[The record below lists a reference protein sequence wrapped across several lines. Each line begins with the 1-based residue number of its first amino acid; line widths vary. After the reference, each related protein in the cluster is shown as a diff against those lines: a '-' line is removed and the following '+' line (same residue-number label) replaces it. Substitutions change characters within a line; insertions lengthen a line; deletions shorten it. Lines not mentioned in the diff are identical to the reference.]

1 MKRLLIIMLLIPLMA
16 SAKSRIHNPQI
27 RSLQVVVNQDWL
39 SPAVMR
45 LGTDD
50 VLNISFD
57 ELSHNY
63 HRYIYKVEH
72 CEADWTTSGDIFES
86 D

>member
-1 MKRLLIIMLLIPLMA
+1 MKRILLISLLLISLTA
-16 SAKSRIHNPQI
+16 FAKSSIHDPQI

-50 VLNISFD
+50 VLNI
-57 ELSHNY
+57 
-63 HRYIYKVEH
+63 
-72 CEADWTTSGDIFES
+72 
-86 D
+86 